1 MKEKNRLVF
10 FFGILV
16 FIFFILYAYYS
27 TIHEYILD
35 SIIAIIVITILF
47 LLRKQI
53 QLTAPIFFTVILAF
67 AAHNAGVFGW
77 YNISPFIIQY
87 DHLTHLIGN
96 FAAVIIIYR
105 TTEKF
110 FSSRKLQNLLLLVF
124 MFLASLGV
132 GALIEQVEYI
142 GYLKF
147 GTGEG
152 LLRFG
157 GLGDTTV
164 NEEQLR
170 AMDIIGGGWINTM
183 IDLNYNFLGSLIGL
197 VIMHIANKLKY
208 RNKYN
213 KK

>member
-1 MKEKNRLVF
+1 M
-10 FFGILV
+10 
-16 FIFFILYAYYS
+16 A
-27 TIHEYILD
+27 
-35 SIIAIIVITILF
+35 
-47 LLRKQI
+47 
-53 QLTAPIFFTVILAF
+53 
-67 AAHNAGVFGW
+67 
-77 YNISPFIIQY
+77 
-87 DHLTHLIGN
+87 LI
-96 FAAVIIIYR
+96 
-105 TTEKF
+105 
-110 FSSRKLQNLLLLVF
+110 
-124 MFLASLGV
+124 FLASLGV
-132 GALIEQVEYI
+132 GALIEQMEYI